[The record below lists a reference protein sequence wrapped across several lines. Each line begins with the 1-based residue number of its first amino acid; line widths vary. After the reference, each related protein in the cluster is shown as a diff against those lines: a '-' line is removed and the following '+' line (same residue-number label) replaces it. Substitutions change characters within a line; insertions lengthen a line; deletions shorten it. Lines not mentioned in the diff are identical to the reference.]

1 MRFEIIQSW
10 MGMGPF
16 DTKTYTQCC
25 RMNIV
30 IPSFAIGSRVSWLHG
45 MYDTTMIQAELND
58 VD

>member
-1 MRFEIIQSW
+1 

-30 IPSFAIGSRVSWLHG
+30 DNLIPPFAIGSRVSWLHG